1 MVLDTTVRLSKEFR
15 DYLSEN
21 MKHQE
26 TYEDFIKKFIK
37 VAKQKNKEVEKK

>member
-37 VAKQKNKEVEKK
+37 VADKKNQGGKK